1 MGVALTALTPPDGDP
16 IVKLLD
22 VTDAADA
29 GRAVTAVKVPK
40 EARATPR
47 EAATSLARL
56 HGGPVTSLANTL
68 FAFSMAPPLGG

>member
-1 MGVALTALTPPDGDP
+1 MGVALTALTPPVGDP

-29 GRAVTAVKVPK
+29 GRAATAVKVPK

-47 EAATSLARL
+47 PAATSLARL
-56 HGGPVTSLANTL
+56 HGGPADATGEYLV
-68 FAFSMAPPLGG
+68 